1 MRHLR
6 CSPAGVQNAN
16 FRGNGSRSAP
26 VLGTGILVS
35 PHGLGVQWGCPSL
48 TTPCGA
54 PGVTPVSKE
63 TKLIAHILLFNLWFA
78 GIALRSEQP
87 IPAVAEPSPP
97 SQHGSSSH
105 NNRDQRGFFSTP
117 TKLQPVRA
125 RCWLCLGAGDVSAGT
140 TNEIAARGGG
150 AGEQD
155 EIRDVLTPGKFLSN
169 YFHGL

>member
-1 MRHLR
+1 M
-6 CSPAGVQNAN
+6 
-16 FRGNGSRSAP
+16 
-26 VLGTGILVS
+26 
-35 PHGLGVQWGCPSL
+35 QWGCLSL
-48 TTPCGA
+48 TTPRSA
-54 PGVTPVSKE
+54 LGVTPVSKE
-63 TKLIAHILLFNLWFA
+63 TKLIAHILHLNLWFA

-87 IPAVAEPSPP
+87 IPAAAEPSPP

-169 YFHGL
+169 YSMGCSSNLAEL